1 MTPLRGVFLIW
12 GTPLF
17 PSFTWGRGNNSNL
30 ACLSPEENT
39 CAQHGFSFRESR
51 FFHLILGG
59 IMTKKLCYKVG
70 THVGTEYAYAY
81 TVRQALW
88 LVFQR
93 LKGRGSRLSWQQCYD
108 EWTIAPA

>member
-1 MTPLRGVFLIW
+1 MVDSLPVQVTGGQGVYVPVLKD
-12 GTPLF
+12 T
-17 PSFTWGRGNNSNL
+17 SFSI
-30 ACLSPEENT
+30 LSLEV
-39 CAQHGFSFRESR
+39 
-51 FFHLILGG
+51 

-108 EWTIAPA
+108 GWTIAPA